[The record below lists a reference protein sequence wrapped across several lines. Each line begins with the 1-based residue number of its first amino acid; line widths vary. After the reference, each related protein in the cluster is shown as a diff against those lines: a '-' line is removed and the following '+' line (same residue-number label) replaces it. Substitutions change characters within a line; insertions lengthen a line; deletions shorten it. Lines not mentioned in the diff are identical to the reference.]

1 MKTPVWLLAGTLV
14 LGAPVAFSQTPTPPI
29 SRMSSVENNRQLAI
43 RFVELMAQNQ
53 VEKFGEVVTDDYRQ
67 HNPLV
72 KPGLAG
78 IIEGG
83 RWFHSIFPDVRV
95 RVEQVV
101 VEGDMV
107 VGRFTWTGTQRG
119 EFMGIP
125 ATGKTVSWSSMDQWR
140 VAGGKLAEHWDV
152 VDWAGLTQQ
161 LRAK

>member
-1 MKTPVWLLAGTLV
+1 MNSIEIK
-14 LGAPVAFSQTPTPPI
+14 
-29 SRMSSVENNRQLAI
+29 RQLAI
-43 RFVELMAQNQ
+43 HFVELMAQNQ
-53 VEKFGEVVTDDYRQ
+53 VEKFGEVVVDDYRQ
-67 HNPLV
+67 HNPMV

-83 RWFHSIFPDVRV
+83 RWFHSIFPDVKV
-95 RVEQVV
+95 RVEQIV

-107 VGRFTWTGTQRG
+107 IGRFTWTGTQRG

-125 ATGKTVSWSSMDQWR
+125 ATGRTVSWSSMDQWR

-161 LRAK
+161 LQAK